1 MNKNSPA
8 KLSFIAWLKTDGT
21 AATGLTGFTVRLQKD
36 AGTTAVI
43 SPTITESEQGVY
55 WISLTAE
62 DTNCDAGVL
71 FISHATANID
81 PIEFTPAV
89 PAPNAAE
96 IATAAVAKLKADPTY
111 TALAKDANVGSAVL
125 AAFYG
130 DENGYDLVPG
140 YVNAMFAAWPKA
152 AYPAPPGTLETIP
165 SADTLDAVGLNVS
178 ALVGTLTPA
187 TGGGYETLAIQ
198 PTLSGVSGTV
208 NNFMGAWPR
217 VIVDGIPTA
226 ELETLASAEDNAT
239 ATVNK
244 LKLDATYTA
253 LAKDAKVD
261 LIINTLTSD
270 GLGGYKKGAVAGDA
284 MTLTTGAITT
294 VQSGLATSTQATA
307 IQTTLGTLATST
319 ALSAVAGNVTS
330 VLGKLPATGTVPN
343 TTTAMTLT
351 GDYDKAKTAA
361 SAAEVWNNTTRT
373 LTSATGGGATAQE
386 VWEYGT
392 RTLTSGSTA
401 PTATENAAAVW
412 AATTRTLTTNFPTV
426 PTVAQITTGVWDAA
440 SRSLTTPFPTVPSST
455 DNANAVIT
463 ALGSNDGYTNLLLDV
478 TKMVEQFPDYGT
490 LATIGDV
497 QTTVNT
503 ETVNVTQQ
511 TVDLSGVEGSLAE
524 ITRALPRDVNNQPEI
539 LASEKTVEDAQSA
552 IIAHGDANW
561 IGGGG
566 EGGGATPAQ
575 IAGAVWNYDNGNGRT
590 ISGQNDLATADG
602 LSGAQEAIINHGD
615 RYWMAGGNEPDP
627 PAADAYASVN
637 DLYLRW
643 GYINVRAWADIDND
657 RDPDKIL
664 ARILWALQSTTAAMN
679 KVIER
684 SNYKCP
690 LERVGASYPLVPQTE
705 RNICAGMAGEIL
717 FKGRQI
723 AATNDSPTIE
733 RAVED
738 FNNWSNDILN
748 GGFIAGVKGKND

>member
-1 MNKNSPA
+1 MITRNTATTRFFLAYN
-8 KLSFIAWLKTDGT
+8 TDDG
-21 AATGLTGFTVRLQKD
+21 APATGLASNSFTVQ
-36 AGTTAVI
+36 
-43 SPTITESEQGVY
+43 
-55 WISLTAE
+55 
-62 DTNCDAGVL
+62 
-71 FISHATANID
+71 
-81 PIEFTPAV
+81 
-89 PAPNAAE
+89 
-96 IATAAVAKLKADPTY
+96 
-111 TALAKDANVGSAVL
+111 LAKDAGSLLPLTGRTITEIGGGIYRINLTADDTNCSNGVLRIIHVTAIVEPILLDPFEPATVGSAVL

-130 DENGYDLVPG
+130 DENGYDLIPG
-140 YVNAMFAAWPKA
+140 EIHAMFAAWPKA
-152 AYPAPPGTLETIP
+152 PHPALPGTLETIP

-198 PTLSGVSGTV
+198 PT
-208 NNFMGAWPR
+208 
-217 VIVDGIPTA
+217 
-226 ELETLASAEDNAT
+226 
-239 ATVNK
+239 
-244 LKLDATYTA
+244 
-253 LAKDAKVD
+253 
-261 LIINTLTSD
+261 
-270 GLGGYKKGAVAGDA
+270 
-284 MTLTTGAITT
+284 
-294 VQSGLATSTQATA
+294 
-307 IQTTLGTLATST
+307 
-319 ALSAVAGNVTS
+319 LSAVAGNVTS

-373 LTSATGGGATAQE
+373 LTSAT
-386 VWEYGT
+386 
-392 RTLTSGSTA
+392 A

-440 SRSLTTPFPTVPSST
+440 SRSLTTEFPTVPSST

-463 ALGSNDGYTNLLLDV
+463 ALGSNDGYTNLLRDV
-478 TKMVEQFPDYGT
+478 TKMVGQFPDSGT
-490 LATIGDV
+490 LATIGAAMTLTPAYDAAKTAAQAASLTALASTVTTIKAKTDLIDGTPATVEDLPSPTDLAPV
-497 QTTVNT
+497 QNQIEALSTLVNNGVVAKLPASGTVPNTATPMTLVAAYDRAKNAASSTEVAAAADASALAVTTHGGAGPWT
-503 ETVNVTQQ
+503 SASAT
-511 TVDLSGVEGSLAE
+511 SGVTVGQLQTELA
-524 ITRALPRDVNNQPEI
+524 ALEAHGDETWSTATGFATPENI
-539 LASEKTVEDAQSA
+539 LASQQA
-552 IIAHGDANW
+552 IIAHGDVNW
-561 IGGGG
+561 VGGGG

-575 IAGAVWNYDNGNGRT
+575 IAGAVWNYAEGDGRT

-602 LSGAQEAIINHGD
+602 LSGVQEAIIVHGD

-657 RDPDKIL
+657 RDAGKIM
-664 ARILWALQSTTAAMN
+664 ARILWALQSATAAMN

-690 LERVGASYPLVPQTE
+690 LERVDASYPLVPQTE